1 MARAGPG
8 TGGLRKAASELGGL
22 GGGPTP
28 PLQLL
33 VGRGWG
39 VASSG
44 VAFLLLPRA
53 MLSFLGS
60 TLGLLSARL
69 DRVWTES
76 SQVTGKSP
84 GQLAGMSP
92 GQLAGKL
99 PGQLAG
105 KSPGQLAEKS
115 PGQLAGK
122 SPGQLAGKLA
132 GKSPGQ
138 LPGRLAGKSP
148 GQSPGKCRVHLEAGL
163 PSSPPEHAVPCAL
176 IICLGWGSCPGTC
189 CQACNS

>member
-39 VASSG
+39 AASSG

-84 GQLAGMSP
+84 GQLAGKSP

-105 KSPGQLAEKS
+105 KSPGQLA
-115 PGQLAGK
+115 
-122 SPGQLAGKLA
+122 GKLA
-132 GKSPGQ
+132 GKLPGQ
-138 LPGRLAGKSP
+138 LAGRLAGKSP